1 MTQTTTTTVNA
12 PLPSLAF
19 PDDDSMS
26 ELSELSD
33 SLEFDSEREQI
44 VKRKYRPTSRTTRSK
59 SNNDYQNRIGTP
71 VELTADDVPE
81 GWVQNKRRPG
91 DYMTSSA
98 RLSAKFSKWVECQT
112 CDDTFVQ
119 ADGYNTRKECPRC
132 ERHSKLYGFRWPK
145 TEREGKWD
153 KDERVLDHR
162 TVNRFVDPEEE
173 RELKQNKTKK
183 LLKNTIL
190 ERYSTPRSERS
201 SLSTSVDVDTP
212 PKRRRKATR
221 KTM

>member
-1 MTQTTTTTVNA
+1 
-12 PLPSLAF
+12 
-19 PDDDSMS
+19 
-26 ELSELSD
+26 
-33 SLEFDSEREQI
+33 
-44 VKRKYRPTSRTTRSK
+44 
-59 SNNDYQNRIGTP
+59 
-71 VELTADDVPE
+71 
-81 GWVQNKRRPG
+81 
-91 DYMTSSA
+91 MTSSA

-112 CDDTFVQ
+112 CDDMFVQ

-145 TEREGKWD
+145 TEKEGKWD

-183 LLKNTIL
+183 MLKNTIL

-201 SLSTSVDVDTP
+201 SH
-212 PKRRRKATR
+212 AAEEEEEGN
-221 KTM
+221 